1 MGRQRSTENQR
12 TLPKKELNE
21 MEANNLPEST
31 QKLVIRM
38 LEKLSEQLQRHEKEQ
53 RILKNNS
60 QK

>member
-21 MEANNLPEST
+21 MEANTLPEST